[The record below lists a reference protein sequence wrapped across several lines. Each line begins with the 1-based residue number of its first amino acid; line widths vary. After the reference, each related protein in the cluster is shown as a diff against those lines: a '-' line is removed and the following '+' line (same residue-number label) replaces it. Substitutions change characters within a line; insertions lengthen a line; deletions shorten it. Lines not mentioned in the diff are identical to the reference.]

1 MCEKD
6 EDFGMLV
13 GFYDDYRSIK
23 GPILLS
29 FSKQVG
35 KVFPKKCFV
44 YYIVESEDDYVVSI
58 LDMVDNVPYIYGG
71 ELQFCPD
78 KRYHTQA
85 EWSFIINNQAF
96 VKDTGMIIPFPKE
109 NRFDEPF
116 FLKFGPLTE
125 KIFHLM
131 KFIEFN
137 QDSQQ
142 IESRTLANEI
152 NEITEY
158 VDSLNIQD
166 IINTYVVGSWGLYK
180 CIPGKDNYY
189 CYGNYKRIDTEDSYI
204 KSLFP
209 LEDNLDYYNTD
220 IQGEEEQNFQEFDTI
235 EADKDKEIAL
245 QNYSRSEHFAFLL
258 KEFFEER
265 NQICVEVRQKKV
277 LLKYVY
283 FTPVGI
289 CNFSHLKYKEYIK
302 GYNEGGQYK
311 RPLFLNIDFIDL
323 ISKYDAD
330 RDKWMWE

>member
-1 MCEKD
+1 MENRIYSDKFLHIGKILMCEKD
-6 EDFGMLV
+6 EDFGILV

-137 QDSQQ
+137 HDSQQ
-142 IESRTLANEI
+142 I
-152 NEITEY
+152 
-158 VDSLNIQD
+158 
-166 IINTYVVGSWGLYK
+166 
-180 CIPGKDNYY
+180 
-189 CYGNYKRIDTEDSYI
+189 
-204 KSLFP
+204 
-209 LEDNLDYYNTD
+209 
-220 IQGEEEQNFQEFDTI
+220 
-235 EADKDKEIAL
+235 
-245 QNYSRSEHFAFLL
+245 
-258 KEFFEER
+258 
-265 NQICVEVRQKKV
+265 
-277 LLKYVY
+277 
-283 FTPVGI
+283 
-289 CNFSHLKYKEYIK
+289 
-302 GYNEGGQYK
+302 
-311 RPLFLNIDFIDL
+311 
-323 ISKYDAD
+323 
-330 RDKWMWE
+330 

>member
-6 EDFGMLV
+6 EDFGILV

-116 FLKFGPLTE
+116 F
-125 KIFHLM
+125 
-131 KFIEFN
+131 
-137 QDSQQ
+137 
-142 IESRTLANEI
+142 
-152 NEITEY
+152 
-158 VDSLNIQD
+158 
-166 IINTYVVGSWGLYK
+166 
-180 CIPGKDNYY
+180 
-189 CYGNYKRIDTEDSYI
+189 
-204 KSLFP
+204 
-209 LEDNLDYYNTD
+209 
-220 IQGEEEQNFQEFDTI
+220 
-235 EADKDKEIAL
+235 
-245 QNYSRSEHFAFLL
+245 
-258 KEFFEER
+258 
-265 NQICVEVRQKKV
+265 
-277 LLKYVY
+277 
-283 FTPVGI
+283 
-289 CNFSHLKYKEYIK
+289 
-302 GYNEGGQYK
+302 
-311 RPLFLNIDFIDL
+311 
-323 ISKYDAD
+323 
-330 RDKWMWE
+330 